1 MAPIIDRLFLTER
14 MNLRSRRAIY
24 RIYGRF
30 GRRVYY
36 FPRKDLI
43 ARLCAQLGWSRDRT
57 IEQLLHERKLIEE
70 EFFRNRGE

>member
-1 MAPIIDRLFLTER
+1 MTQIIDRLFLVER
-14 MNLRSRRAIY
+14 MNLRSIRAIY

-43 ARLCAQLGWSRDRT
+43 ERLCNELGWTTEQT

-70 EFFRNRGE
+70 EFFRNRGG